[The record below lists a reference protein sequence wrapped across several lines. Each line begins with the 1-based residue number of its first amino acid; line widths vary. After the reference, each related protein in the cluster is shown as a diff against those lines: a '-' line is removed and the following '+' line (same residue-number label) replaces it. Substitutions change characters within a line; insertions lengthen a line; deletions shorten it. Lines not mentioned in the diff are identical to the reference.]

1 MRKVSSL
8 ILHMMRRLFGDLNCD
23 ILGPPDDGNITIL
36 NDSDKEEE
44 VCEDDAAAAEATPS
58 FATGI
63 PASTASAADTD
74 EDLTGMKDDNSDDLT
89 PLPHQEIGD
98 DRSGGDKAGS
108 P

>member
-23 ILGPPDDGNITIL
+23 ILGPPDDDNITIL

-44 VCEDDAAAAEATPS
+44 VREDDAAAAEATPS

-63 PASTASAADTD
+63 PTSTASAADAD

-89 PLPHQEIGD
+89 PPLPSE
-98 DRSGGDKAGS
+98 DRR
-108 P
+108 